1 MIRYSIAKS
10 MTRRSVRPHAIGAG
24 FFIGVVAFVCGLAL
38 SAVTMIGWRLTAPHD
53 LWIGDW
59 TAGSITSIDM
69 YAWTFYS
76 AHFVGISWE
85 EGLIFGENFRIL
97 AHSPIG
103 HSNFLFYL
111 IPLVVLVVGGF
122 AISYLTLSAKA
133 SITQYAVRGTTIAIG
148 YGVTAI
154 VGTAIFHGQ
163 TTNLYREGIYVMRP
177 DLGYT
182 ILLIGFL
189 YPIALGG
196 IGGLFAKAV
205 VESGAIRLTG

>member
-1 MIRYSIAKS
+1 
-10 MTRRSVRPHAIGAG
+10 MTRRSVRPHAIVAG
-24 FFIGVVAFVCGLAL
+24 FLIGGVVFISGLAL
-38 SAVTMIGWRLTAPHD
+38 SALTMIGWRLTAPHD
-53 LWIGDW
+53 LWVAHW
-59 TAGSITSIDM
+59 TSASISSLDF
-69 YAWTFYS
+69 YAWSFYS

-103 HSNFLFYL
+103 HAIFLFYL

-122 AISYLTLSAKA
+122 GISYLTLSAQA

-163 TTNLYREGIYVMRP
+163 TTDLYREGIFVMRP

-182 ILLIGFL
+182 ILLIGLL
-189 YPIALGG
+189 YPIVLGG
-196 IGGLFAKAV
+196 IGGLLAKIVAD
-205 VESGAIRLTG
+205 SGVIRLPG